1 MRRRTGRKHRETA
14 LKILSRRKPP
24 GNVTRLATAVE
35 GPRNKSFAHVLSLH
49 FLCVHVFTIRFSFF
63 LHYAPSFVPLQGT
76 SFGLASPS
84 APSPCNGEGW
94 GEASLPVPISRSLL
108 QFLCFLFSGFDDF
121 FLECCLQVRQAIVTI
136 TWENIGILLEVRE
149 HGIQPAGSI
158 EQRLNSHHRARQ
170 DSAQF
175 LRNTFVK

>member
-1 MRRRTGRKHRETA
+1 MRGRTSRKHRETA

-49 FLCVHVFTIRFSFF
+49 SLYVHVFTIRFSFF

-76 SFGLASPS
+76 SLGLASPH
-84 APSPCNGEGW
+84 PSPCNGEGW
-94 GEASLPVPISRSLL
+94 GEASLARPISRSLLKISLL

-121 FLECCLQVRQAIVTI
+121 FLECCLQVCQAIVTI
-136 TWENIGILLEVRE
+136 AWENIGILLEVRE

-158 EQRLNSHHRARQ
+158 EQRLNSHHRAR
-170 DSAQF
+170 
-175 LRNTFVK
+175 

>member
-49 FLCVHVFTIRFSFF
+49 SLCVHVFTIRFSFF

-94 GEASLPVPISRSLL
+94 GKNHPGDGYKGRSVVGKTHCKVASQGIGNNHSLSNS
-108 QFLCFLFSGFDDF
+108 FAFS
-121 FLECCLQVRQAIVTI
+121 
-136 TWENIGILLEVRE
+136 
-149 HGIQPAGSI
+149 S
-158 EQRLNSHHRARQ
+158 
-170 DSAQF
+170 
-175 LRNTFVK
+175 